1 MEEILEKIL
10 HQLTRIANCYE
21 NKESRD
27 VNEARKK
34 LKFERIDRGV
44 NKKKGIKQKEK

>member
-10 HQLTRIANCYE
+10 HQLTRIADCYE

-27 VNEARKK
+27 INEARKK
-34 LKFERIDRGV
+34 LKLERIDRA
-44 NKKKGIKQKEK
+44 NKKKSIKQKEK

>member
-10 HQLTRIANCYE
+10 HQLTRIADYYE

-27 VNEARKK
+27 VNEARKR
-34 LKFERIDRGV
+34 LKQNRIDRAD
-44 NKKKGIKQKEK
+44 KKKSIKQKEK